1 MNINLK
7 KIMNFVSENFKI
19 VMLTVILSAVITLMN
34 YKSLG
39 LKDSAMTFIAT
50 LSLLIE
56 IYLIKKD
63 KKASALMF
71 ILTFPIMVT
80 SRKICGTEL
89 SVFKY
94 NYESIYI
101 TILFIADFFAI
112 KDNVKF
118 LMDKYKSIRRLFIY
132 ILMFII
138 FAVNSCTFSESFM
151 MSFGEVIISIII
163 PVMFMLSVIEIFNK
177 EDLKDIEYMLIFGIT
192 FSCLYGFLQIFMSR
206 IPMRQISRNRELLTF
221 GYHNVNIFAGILMCI
236 MPFLI
241 EKILYEKKSK
251 KESIIL
257 SLIFI
262 ICLAGLL
269 LTFTRGAWLTLIVVL
284 FLMLISKKYRKVIIA
299 FLALFVVAAKPLI
312 SFILQRGTSTSI
324 LNNQSA
330 IARLQSIFN
339 SLYMMSLYPFGIG
352 SGNYENMYKKNLI
365 DSYYFIPENI
375 RQQISVANYS
385 LENAHNLWLQIGVDL
400 GIICLIV
407 FLIIFINRIKSS
419 VKVFDCKKGLTVS
432 LIVYILFS
440 LITGIEFDH
449 KGVITEALIIWL
461 IFAMTIITEK
471 KSCEV

>member
-1 MNINLK
+1 M
-7 KIMNFVSENFKI
+7 
-19 VMLTVILSAVITLMN
+19 
-34 YKSLG
+34 
-39 LKDSAMTFIAT
+39 
-50 LSLLIE
+50 
-56 IYLIKKD
+56 
-63 KKASALMF
+63 
-71 ILTFPIMVT
+71 
-80 SRKICGTEL
+80 
-89 SVFKY
+89 
-94 NYESIYI
+94 
-101 TILFIADFFAI
+101 
-112 KDNVKF
+112 
-118 LMDKYKSIRRLFIY
+118 
-132 ILMFII
+132 
-138 FAVNSCTFSESFM
+138 
-151 MSFGEVIISIII
+151 
-163 PVMFMLSVIEIFNK
+163 
-177 EDLKDIEYMLIFGIT
+177 
-192 FSCLYGFLQIFMSR
+192 
-206 IPMRQISRNRELLTF
+206 
-221 GYHNVNIFAGILMCI
+221 
-236 MPFLI
+236 
-241 EKILYEKKSK
+241 
-251 KESIIL
+251 
-257 SLIFI
+257 
-262 ICLAGLL
+262 
-269 LTFTRGAWLTLIVVL
+269 TFTRGAWLTLIVVL